1 MKLIKNQIFSVYKNK
16 FMIES
21 AWANIYN
28 KDNFAKLH
36 DHKSSS
42 AFSGVL
48 YLTDGPGPGT
58 YFKDYDLTIHEK
70 KGRFCLF
77 HGHLEHEVK
86 KFNYEKDR
94 VTIAFN
100 CVQVGFPD
108 ENAKIVLIK

>member
-1 MKLIKNQIFSVYKNK
+1 
-16 FMIES
+16 
-21 AWANIYN
+21 
-28 KDNFAKLH
+28 
-36 DHKSSS
+36 
-42 AFSGVL
+42 
-48 YLTDGPGPGT
+48 
-58 YFKDYDLTIHEK
+58 
-70 KGRFCLF
+70 LF